1 MNTEKTWIVD
11 RIEGELAILECD
23 GESFEI
29 SIKFLPDL
37 SEGDQ
42 LLIQKQ
48 EADEAVSTLHTL
60 QEAKAR
66 LERLKQR
73 SEPPPDVFDL

>member
-1 MNTEKTWIVD
+1 MTTEKTWIID

-48 EADEAVSTLHTL
+48 EADEAVSTL
-60 QEAKAR
+60 QEAEAR